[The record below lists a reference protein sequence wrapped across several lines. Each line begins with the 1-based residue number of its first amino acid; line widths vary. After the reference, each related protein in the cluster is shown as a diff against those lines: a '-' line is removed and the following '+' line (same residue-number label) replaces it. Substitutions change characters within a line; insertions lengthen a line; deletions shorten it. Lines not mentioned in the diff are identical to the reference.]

1 MSAERS
7 IPVTPLKRRR
17 DRMLCCQK
25 ILLRFYLLR
34 VLFVEVL
41 VPHEPAIGDQF
52 CGIQVLLNSE
62 KCNRSPE
69 LWAAK
74 TTRSQIVIKST
85 CLEIADQFPINGN

>member
-1 MSAERS
+1 MTHVSRA
-7 IPVTPLKRRR
+7 INICHPP
-17 DRMLCCQK
+17 QK
-25 ILLRFYLLR
+25 TAGQDAVLSENFVE

-62 KCNRSPE
+62 KFNRSPE

-74 TTRSQIVIKST
+74 TTRSQIV
-85 CLEIADQFPINGN
+85 